1 MLSSFLNFS
10 LRMNLSILPFREFR
24 KDERDTD
31 ERPKNQDILE
41 DGAHIESSPADEE
54 KVSDHYSNAN
64 EEIYESW
71 FWAESR
77 PASPAGD
84 DSVPDLSERAGYSQ
98 IECEFAAFRAR
109 PSLFFF
115 FPE

>member
-1 MLSSFLNFS
+1 
-10 LRMNLSILPFREFR
+10 MNLSILPFREFR

-54 KVSDHYSNAN
+54 KVSDHYSYTN
-64 EEIYESW
+64 EEIYDPG
-71 FWAESR
+71 FWTKSC

-84 DSVPDLSERAGYSQ
+84 DSIPDLSERAGYSQ
-98 IECEFAAFRAR
+98 IECEFAAFRACS
-109 PSLFFF
+109 SLFFF